1 MTTLG
6 YAGEASQALNQVK
19 QNMIQNAY
27 SYGDT
32 AIESWAKDNLS
43 SLRLIEVETRSR
55 ADSKPTFRA
64 LTLFELTG
72 NDYNKILTQISY
84 STLMTERLL
93 IQV

>member
-1 MTTLG
+1 MGKKLLVLPFILMTTLG

-19 QNMIQNAY
+19 HNVIQNAY

-55 ADSKPTFRA
+55 AD
-64 LTLFELTG
+64 
-72 NDYNKILTQISY
+72 
-84 STLMTERLL
+84 
-93 IQV
+93 